1 MAPQR
6 LQARL
11 TAKAAPVPHL
21 LLNGV
26 AAATRH
32 RDRDDLERAVV
43 RLLLQFIAP
52 YSITLLRLVDDEQGP
67 RVEERVCMSRG
78 GGESRAAG
86 LAQATQQADFAA
98 WQQHALRGEVLRCEA
113 ADGRLM
119 TIFPIHGAVD
129 VVAMLALETAA
140 PLPER
145 TVELVSGILRIVR
158 NHLALLDYG
167 ERDTLTGLLN
177 RKRFEGQFEGL
188 RQRMSGSP
196 GNSGAPAAAGCDPE
210 LQEPSWLALVDIDH
224 FKSINDG
231 YGHLFGDEVLLL
243 ISRLMQRSFRGAD
256 QLFRFGGEEFIV
268 ILEHASQAGARVAL
282 ERLHTAIGNYP
293 FPQVGCVTV
302 SIGYT
307 RITPQDIPTLCLAR
321 ADAALYYAKSHGRNN
336 VRNCEQ
342 LLAAGELNDDL
353 KCGSVDLF

>member
-1 MAPQR
+1 M
-6 LQARL
+6 
-11 TAKAAPVPHL
+11 PHV

-26 AAATRH
+26 AAATLH
-32 RDRDDLERAVV
+32 RDRDDLDRAVV

-52 YSITLLRLVDDEQGP
+52 HSISLLHLVDDAP
-67 RVEERVCMSRG
+67 VARLEERVRMSRG
-78 GGESRAAG
+78 GGAGSAAG
-86 LAQATQQADFAA
+86 LAQATRQADFTA
-98 WQQHALRGEVLRCEA
+98 WQQRALRGEVVRCEA

-119 TIFPIHGAVD
+119 TVFPIHGAND
-129 VVAMLALETAA
+129 LVALLALETAA
-140 PLPER
+140 PLPEK

-167 ERDTLTGLLN
+167 EQDTLTGLLN
-177 RKRFEGQFEGL
+177 RKRFEGQFDRL

-196 GNSGAPAAAGCDPE
+196 GSAGAPAAASCGPE

-224 FKSINDG
+224 FKAINDG

-268 ILEHASQAGARVAL
+268 ILEHASEAGALIAL
-282 ERLHTAIGNYP
+282 ERLRAAIEKYQ

-307 RITPQDIPTLCLAR
+307 RIKAQDVATLCLAR

-342 LLAAGELNDDL
+342 LQAAGELNHEL
-353 KCGSVDLF
+353 KCGTVDLF

>member
-1 MAPQR
+1 MQ
-6 LQARL
+6 
-11 TAKAAPVPHL
+11 HL

-26 AAATRH
+26 AAATTH
-32 RDRDDLERAVV
+32 RDRDDLDRAVV

-52 YSITLLRLVDDEQGP
+52 HSITLLRLVDDDP
-67 RVEERVCMSRG
+67 ATRVEERMRVSRDG
-78 GGESRAAG
+78 GAGCAAA
-86 LAQATQQADFAA
+86 LRQAAQQVDFSA
-98 WQQHALRGEVLRCEA
+98 WQQHALRGEVLRRDA

-119 TIFPIHGAVD
+119 TIFPIHGADD

-140 PLPER
+140 PLPHG

-167 ERDTLTGLLN
+167 EQDTLTGLLN
-177 RKRFEGQFEGL
+177 RKRFEGQFERL
-188 RQRMSGSP
+188 RQRMTSAP
-196 GNSGAPAAAGCDPE
+196 GNA
-210 LQEPSWLALVDIDH
+210 EPGWLALVDIDH

-243 ISRLMQRSFRGAD
+243 ISQLMRRSFRGAD

-268 ILEHASQAGARVAL
+268 ILEHASEAGARLAL
-282 ERLHTAIGNYP
+282 ERLRTAIEQHQ

-307 RITPQDIPTLCLAR
+307 RITPQDIATLCLAR

-342 LLAAGELNDDL
+342 LMAAGELSGDF